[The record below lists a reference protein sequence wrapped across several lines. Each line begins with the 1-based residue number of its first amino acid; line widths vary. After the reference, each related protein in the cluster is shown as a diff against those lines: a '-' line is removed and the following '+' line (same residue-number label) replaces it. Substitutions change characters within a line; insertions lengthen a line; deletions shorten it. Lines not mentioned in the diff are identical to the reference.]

1 MKIAL
6 IRPITG
12 VDNSPF
18 FLPPIGLMY
27 LASSLEVKGH
37 SVKIIDAA
45 LTLETDEDIVEKLKI
60 INPDIIG
67 IGGIITAYNRVKN
80 ISFIIHETFS
90 TIPLVLGGHI
100 ASHIPYVILSNMK
113 CDFVVHGYG
122 ENTFCKLV
130 DKIEKGGNSS
140 DVKGISYINQSGD
153 IVFNGFPDRLYL
165 DELPFP
171 AYHLVDMEKYIFGL
185 QGAKMKEY
193 VERNDLPVSLN
204 KTRSMI
210 VLASRGCVG
219 KCSYCVHDITAYRG
233 LQVHS
238 LDKLFENISLLY
250 EKYHIRNFLIG
261 EEMFI
266 FNERRRRNFI
276 DYMDNNYPDAYY
288 SFPVLANTINPAMCS
303 DFEKSNCTAI
313 GTGFESGSE
322 RILKLMKK
330 KANAK
335 QNKYAVKTMLNSKIP
350 FGGSMMVG
358 HPGEN
363 YETFIESM
371 KFAKLFPKN
380 KQMNVFY
387 TTPYPGSLLY
397 LWALQNGII
406 KDEDNF
412 LSYISDVPASKL
424 MINLTPYPDLILK
437 CMRNSLV
444 YANIVLNKRLIG
456 KLFCKNPFE
465 FVFRLI
471 KLFIKL
477 CIPKILLPIIYVYF
491 VYRKSISIMLDI
503 YKKDFVSQDINDNE
517 IVVNK
522 IDSYNIGGIKDFL
535 VNSK

>member
-6 IRPITG
+6 IRPRTG
-12 VDNSPF
+12 LDNSPF
-18 FLPPIGLMY
+18 YLPPIGLMY

-37 SVKIIDAA
+37 SVVIIDAA
-45 LTLETDEDIVEKLKI
+45 LTLQTDEDIVEELKI
-60 INPDIIG
+60 ISPDIIG
-67 IGGIITAYNRVKN
+67 IGGIVTAYNRVKN
-80 ISFIIHETFS
+80 ISFIIHETFGN
-90 TIPLVLGGHI
+90 IPLVLGGHL
-100 ASHIPYVILSNMK
+100 ASHIPHVILSNMK
-113 CDFVVHGYG
+113 CDFIVHGYG

-130 DKIEKGGNSS
+130 DVIGKGESCS
-140 DVKGISYINQSGD
+140 DVEGISYINQSGD
-153 IVFNGFPDRLYL
+153 IIFNGFPDRLDL
-165 DELPFP
+165 DELAFP
-171 AYHLVDMEKYIFGL
+171 AYHLVDMEKYILGL

-219 KCSYCVHDITAYRG
+219 KCSYCVHDITPYRG
-233 LQVHS
+233 LQLHS
-238 LDKLFENISLLY
+238 LDRLFENISLLH

-266 FNERRRRNFI
+266 LNETRRRKFI

-288 SFPVLANTINPAMCS
+288 SFPVLANIINPAMRS

-330 KANAK
+330 KANAE
-335 QNKYAVKTMLNSKIP
+335 QNKYAVKTMLDSKIP
-350 FGGSMMVG
+350 FGGGMMVG

-371 KFAKLFPKN
+371 KFARLFPKN
-380 KQMNVFY
+380 KPMNAFY

-424 MINLTPYPDLILK
+424 TINLTPYPDLVLK
-437 CMRNSLV
+437 CMRNSLA
-444 YANIVLNKRLIG
+444 YAYVVMNKRLLG
-456 KLFCKNPFE
+456 KLLCKNPFKL
-465 FVFRLI
+465 FLRLI
-471 KLFIKL
+471 KLFIKFF
-477 CIPKILLPIIYVYF
+477 IPKILLPIVYVYF
-491 VYRKSISIMLDI
+491 IYRKSMSVFFEN
-503 YKKDFVSQDINDNE
+503 YKKDFVSQDVNDNE
-517 IVVNK
+517 IVVHN
-522 IDSYNIGGIKDFL
+522 IDSYYRGGIKEFL
-535 VNSK
+535 VNS